1 MRTTSLIPL
10 AAVLA
15 AAALPGSASAALPGT
30 VVFHQKDFQDEFSQL
45 YLARADGSSGVR
57 ALTTPDSAPDPAGC
71 WGTNCGAEFPEWAAD
86 GSRIFFDSSWAPFIH
101 TWSVKPDGS
110 DPVMEPPIRA
120 FDGTPSL
127 SPDGR
132 LLAIDGGDEDGSPN
146 GIYVRDRVT
155 GTVTRL
161 TTGPRDGFDS
171 HPDFAPDGA
180 SLVFQRFHK
189 NCANEDKCPGR
200 DYRAEIWAVDTD
212 GTDLRRL
219 LSGGR
224 VWGDPH
230 YSPDGTKILVHAYDD
245 RGTQGANSNQFT
257 IRPDGSG
264 LTQLTNEPLGEVAF
278 SGDWSPDGQ
287 HIAYV
292 SYTRGD
298 DHLEIRSMTA
308 SGQDESLIAGCD
320 PMLFC
325 DVPNWG
331 TYAGPLPAAPAARAG
346 IASARRH
353 TGRRAAKRFGRRVAR
368 TLARPLRVK
377 PSPRAE

>member
-45 YLARADGSSGVR
+45 YLARADGSSGAR
-57 ALTTPDSAPDPAGC
+57 TLTTPDSAPDPSGC
-71 WGTNCGAEFPEWAAD
+71 WGGNCGAEYPEWAPD
-86 GSRIFFDSSWAPFIH
+86 GSRIFFDSSWTPFIH
-101 TWSVKPDGS
+101 TWSVAPDGS
-110 DPVMEPPIRA
+110 DPVMEPAIRS

-132 LLAIDGGDEDGSPN
+132 LLAIDGGDEDSTRN

-155 GTVTRL
+155 GAVTRL

-171 HPDFAPDGA
+171 HPDFAPDG
-180 SLVFQRFHK
+180 SSVIFQRVQFT
-189 NCANEDKCPGR
+189 CPTHGECPKGPR
-200 DYRAEIWAVDTD
+200 AFRAEIWAVDTD
-212 GTDLRRL
+212 GTNLRRL

-245 RGTQGANSNQFT
+245 RATQGANANQFT

-264 LTQLTNEPLGEVAF
+264 LTQLTNEPRGELAF

-325 DVPNWG
+325 DVPNWSV
-331 TYAGPLPAAPAARAG
+331 YAGSLPAAADVRAG
-346 IASARRH
+346 VASAARRH
-353 TGRRAAKRFGRRVAR
+353 MSRRAAKRFARRVAG
-368 TLARPLRVK
+368 TLARG
-377 PSPRAE
+377 

>member
-10 AAVLA
+10 AAVIA
-15 AAALPGSASAALPGT
+15 AAALPASAGAALPGT

-45 YLARADGSSGVR
+45 YLARADGSSGAR
-57 ALTTPDSAPDPAGC
+57 TLTTPDSAPDPSAC
-71 WGTNCGAEFPEWAAD
+71 WFGNCGAEYPEWAPD
-86 GSRIFFDSSWAPFIH
+86 GSRIFFDSSWTPSIH
-101 TWSVKPDGS
+101 TWSVTADGS
-110 DPVMEPPIRA
+110 DPVMEPAIRS

-132 LLAIDGGDEDGSPN
+132 LLAIDGGDEDGTPN

-155 GTVTRL
+155 GAVTRL

-171 HPDFAPDGA
+171 HPDFAPDG
-180 SLVFQRFHK
+180 SSVVFQRFQFT
-189 NCANEDKCPGR
+189 CPKHGECPTGPR
-200 DYRAEIWAVDTD
+200 AFRAEIWAVDTD
-212 GTDLRRL
+212 GTNLRRL

-245 RGTQGANSNQFT
+245 RATQGANSNQFT

-264 LTQLTNEPLGEVAF
+264 LTQLTNEPRGELAF
-278 SGDWSPDGQ
+278 SGDWSPDGK

-308 SGQDESLIAGCD
+308 TGEDESLIAGCD

-331 TYAGPLPAAPAARAG
+331 VYAGPLPAAAAARAG
-346 IASARRH
+346 IARH
-353 TGRRAAKRFGRRVAR
+353 HSSRRAAKRFGRRVAR
-368 TLARPLRVK
+368 TLARG
-377 PSPRAE
+377 